1 MELVQNCYGHPKT
14 AFLLHSLIFCNRK
27 KRHCK
32 RRSNFVATKDLL
44 QSLLWNS
51 LMLRAFFNINVTD
64 YLVTKNFDGI
74 WKVFIFALYD
84 FRVPRETPLKNNP
97 NVRRNVYLLRVHWND
112 WVSIKPYRLL
122 SLNSCR
128 RFILHLI

>member
-1 MELVQNCYGHPKT
+1 MVLVQKCYGHPKT
-14 AFLLHSLIFCNRK
+14 AFLLHWLIFCNRK

-74 WKVFIFALYD
+74 WKVFISAFIR
-84 FRVPRETPLKNNP
+84 FPRSSWNAFEKQPR
-97 NVRRNVYLLRVHWND
+97 VRRNVYLLRVHWND

-128 RFILHLI
+128 CFILHLI